1 MLLGYRVWRV
11 EPPPTTVWLQVP
23 GNYQWKGMANQRR
36 RKRRRGSFS
45 SLLIILGVLS
55 LTGIQAAHHKHV
67 IQFTTVGTGSS
78 LLDHFMVDFLDDVQ
92 MFSYDKHNQQLM
104 AKEAWISQALG
115 AKFIAKIRQ
124 KLVDHE
130 KSFLWFLKKLMQ
142 NETKHDVNHT
152 LQVCVLCE
160 IERNSL
166 IGNEIQSAVDGQEF
180 CLLNEEMGNQIMP
193 EAQPFEAILTSTF
206 WTTQRKDYMEEYCIN
221 TMKKI
226 LQHSSIKKN
235 VPPEVTVSHYEAMDG
250 ITTLC
255 CSATGFYPSSIL
267 LHWQKGKEIIVA
279 GKESSRGILPNADST
294 FYQRITIE
302 LPPDD
307 PGTNYDCVVDHI
319 ELGTPKAYPVHVKY
333 PKKKCWTVTLTILG
347 VVILVLSYAASFIM
361 WNKMKTGYSIHE
373 CVPLEEWESQRQWE
387 NGRRRSLPC

>member
-1 MLLGYRVWRV
+1 SDPRVWRV

-115 AKFIAKIRQ
+115 AKFITKIRQ

-130 KSFLWFLKKLMQ
+130 KSFLWFLKKLTQ
-142 NETKHDVNHT
+142 NETKYDVNCMV
-152 LQVCVLCE
+152 QVFVSCE
-160 IERNSL
+160 IEENSHV
-166 IGNEIQSAVDGQEF
+166 GNEIRVAVDGQDF
-180 CLLNEEMGNQIMP
+180 FFLDEEMGNWTALMP
-193 EAQPFEAILTSTF
+193 EAQPFKPILTSPL
-206 WTTQRKDYMEEYCIN
+206 WTTQKEHYMQEYCID

-226 LQHSSIKKN
+226 LQYSSIKEN
-235 VPPEVTVSHYEAMDG
+235 VPPEVTVSHHEAMDG
-250 ITTLC
+250 ITTLA

-279 GKESSRGILPNADST
+279 GKESSSGTLPNADST

-347 VVILVLSYAASFIM
+347 VVILVLSCAASFIM
-361 WNKMKTGYSIHE
+361 WKKMKTGYRILE
-373 CVPLEEWESQRQWE
+373 CVTLEDVQLDLQGYS
-387 NGRRRSLPC
+387 